1 MGADVS
7 VHESLEGSMRVALGG
22 QGAHTS
28 LNVAAPLTVT
38 RSELS
43 VTGERDKAGG
53 VGSPLKGV
61 SVGNA
66 EVLVRNAR
74 RVEDLARV
82 QTEVAGKL
90 PLALSAQEA
99 RRGAAR
105 CLCQLPVGQ
114 VQAVVTQMVQIA
126 DSDADSVMR
135 ELALRAL
142 AVYARAAGK
151 YWGDRCV
158 DLDTVLGV
166 VSKGVDDSNQGV
178 CLAALEV
185 LPRVLSGRAKPD
197 ARAKV
202 PAPVRKTLVA
212 LLTKILFERRFLS
225 TALARTL
232 TPRASGRPATC
243 VPEPE
248 PVYMPVQEERVLIC
262 GAGSLRPRTRIR

>member
-43 VTGERDKAGG
+43 VTGERGKAGGG

-82 QTEVAGKL
+82 QMEVAGKL
-90 PLALSAQEA
+90 PLALSAREA

-105 CLCQLPVGQ
+105 CLCLLPVGQ
-114 VQAVVTQMVQIA
+114 VQAVVTRMVQIA

-185 LPRVLSGRAKPD
+185 LPRVLSGRTKPD

-225 TALARTL
+225 LALARML
-232 TPRASGRPATC
+232 PPRAVRPHCNLCA
-243 VPEPE
+243 
-248 PVYMPVQEERVLIC
+248 
-262 GAGSLRPRTRIR
+262 